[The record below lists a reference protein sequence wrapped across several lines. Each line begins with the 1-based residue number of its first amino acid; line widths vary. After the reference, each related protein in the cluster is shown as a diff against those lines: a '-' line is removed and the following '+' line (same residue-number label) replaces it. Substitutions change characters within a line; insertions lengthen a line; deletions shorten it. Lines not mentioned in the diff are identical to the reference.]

1 MPGFTSGSSR
11 HPRHR
16 PGAPCR
22 TFPLAQGHAG
32 GGSPDGVDVAPP
44 RSANRPRLSVVAGLR
59 RRSSTRAFPGARVG
73 CHWMPR
79 KGQARPAPGRF
90 PLLGQ
95 KTRVGTTHCL
105 RLDEDVRWLG
115 GNACSPLRD
124 VGDLRVRGLPDP
136 CRPGHRRGRVQ
147 YPGPGPAGDSRM
159 SSWTRPT
166 ARPAPATS
174 TARSPRWSPGPWSSP
189 PAPSY
194 EVIRS
199 RPFIAP

>member
-1 MPGFTSGSSR
+1 VPGFTSGSSR

-22 TFPLAQGHAG
+22 MFPLAQRHAG

-44 RSANRPRLSVVAGLR
+44 RSANRPGLSVVLVSVVGRVLD
-59 RRSSTRAFPGARVG
+59 AFPGARVG

-95 KTRVGTTHCL
+95 ETRVGTTHLL

-115 GNACSPLRD
+115 RNASSPLRD
-124 VGDLRVRGLPDP
+124 
-136 CRPGHRRGRVQ
+136 
-147 YPGPGPAGDSRM
+147 
-159 SSWTRPT
+159 SS
-166 ARPAPATS
+166 AT
-174 TARSPRWSPGPWSSP
+174 
-189 PAPSY
+189 
-194 EVIRS
+194 
-199 RPFIAP
+199 F